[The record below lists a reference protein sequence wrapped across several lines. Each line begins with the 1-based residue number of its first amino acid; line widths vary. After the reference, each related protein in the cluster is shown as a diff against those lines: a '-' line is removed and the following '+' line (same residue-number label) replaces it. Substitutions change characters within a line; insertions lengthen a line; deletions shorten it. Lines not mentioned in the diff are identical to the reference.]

1 MKKYKFDVSNV
12 ESFVNDVRLNF
23 TSDDLEEIQKVGKEL
38 NHCLNSMGQ
47 VGEVIVV
54 KASDE
59 NPIGKTIVV
68 MNESHGLMDEQKS
81 ILDRKYPN
89 YEILSVPASGWT
101 LQEID
106 GVADTI
112 HEKLIEGGKETENAV
127 IFVSPI
133 PALIKACMMRA
144 VSPDYMES
152 IYYCYEI
159 LIFHNDNREKKEL
172 PNGKII
178 QVVAKTGWQLV

>member
-101 LQEID
+101 LQEIAWHD
-106 GVADTI
+106 NMFIEIRSQIDNL
-112 HEKLIEGGKETENAV
+112 EKTLYPEPTFN
-127 IFVSPI
+127 S
-133 PALIKACMMRA
+133 L
-144 VSPDYMES
+144 
-152 IYYCYEI
+152 
-159 LIFHNDNREKKEL
+159 
-172 PNGKII
+172 
-178 QVVAKTGWQLV
+178 